1 MLKRVFRHPSV
12 LAAIA
17 WLIGLYLA
25 FVFRTTRWRMEGQ
38 EHLSPHILGV
48 PLIITFWHERLA
60 LMPMLWVMASTLPDK
75 VIRPRAVHVLVS
87 RHRDG
92 QFIGNIIRRFKLDV
106 VLGSSSA
113 GGPGAL
119 RGMVRLLKD
128 GCFVVITPDGPRGP
142 ARQAAPGVAQLA
154 ALADAVVLPC
164 AAQTTRHRRI
174 GTWDRMIV
182 PWPFGRGVIIC
193 EPIIRV
199 PRAGWEASLPA
210 INAALDAAAARADA
224 ACR

>member
-1 MLKRVFRHPSV
+1 MLKRLLRHPRV
-12 LAAIA
+12 LAVIA
-17 WLIGLYLA
+17 WMIGLYLY

-38 EHLSPHILGV
+38 EHFSPHIIGV

-60 LMPMLWVMASTLPDK
+60 LMPMAWAMASMLPDK
-75 VIRPRAVHVLVS
+75 VTRPRAVYVLVS

-92 QFIGNIIRRFKLDV
+92 QFVGAIIRRFNVDV

-119 RGMVRLLKD
+119 RGMARLLKD
-128 GCFVVITPDGPRGP
+128 GCFVAITPDGPRGP
-142 ARQAAPGVAQLA
+142 ARQSSPGVAQLA

-164 AAQTTRHRRI
+164 AAQTTRHWRI

-193 EPIIRV
+193 EPAIRV
-199 PRAGWEASLPA
+199 PRAGWEASLPV

-224 ACR
+224 ACQ